1 MLYSIYVWKNEWEI
15 GVEKVLKEE
24 LRIIVGNNF
33 SLPQGIDEYSMVQ
46 QVVDLLSSTD
56 PELRDKLAYRILDNW
71 LLEKKLL
78 PDEQLVKL
86 LNNAISHN
94 MLFNRIGE
102 VGTDSIFLRSFS
114 SLLIALLLIR
124 DNRDQYLT
132 ENKVRKIMN
141 TLITYCKSEK
151 DYRGYV
157 EGKGWAHAAAHISD
171 ALDECVRNRYV
182 GLEECKLVW
191 SGLNSILESA
201 PEVFSSEEDE
211 RIATTVTAMVE
222 LGKVPLS
229 VICEWLMDVKL
240 PTVNELTRRHSRI
253 NFKHFTRCLMIRLSE
268 KGLLGAENDLI
279 RVERRFNP
287 YIE

>member
-1 MLYSIYVWKNEWEI
+1 M
-15 GVEKVLKEE
+15 LKEE

-56 PELRDKLAYRILDNW
+56 PELRDKLAYRILNNW

-86 LNNAISHN
+86 LDNAISHN

-132 ENKVRKIMN
+132 ENKVHKIMN

-171 ALDECVRNRYV
+171 ALDNV
-182 GLEECKLVW
+182 
-191 SGLNSILESA
+191 SA
-201 PEVFSSEEDE
+201 TD
-211 RIATTVTAMVE
+211 T
-222 LGKVPLS
+222 
-229 VICEWLMDVKL
+229 
-240 PTVNELTRRHSRI
+240 
-253 NFKHFTRCLMIRLSE
+253 
-268 KGLLGAENDLI
+268 
-279 RVERRFNP
+279 
-287 YIE
+287 